1 MIVINCST
9 RRKYGTKINTLF
21 IRRNFLK
28 EIELKS
34 KERFLLGSI
43 IPDAYMDLK
52 DRDKTHFANRT
63 EETTYFDFNL
73 FREKFDRQ
81 INEDSLYLGYYMH
94 LVEDVFTDNSY
105 IGMSL
110 EYRKVRKKFQCYTT
124 IIIF

>member
-1 MIVINCST
+1 MAQRLIHYLLGEIFS
-9 RRKYGTKINTLF
+9 
-21 IRRNFLK
+21 K
-28 EIELKS
+28 EIEPKS

-52 DRDKTHFANRT
+52 DRDKTHFANIT

-94 LVEDVFTDNSY
+94 LVC
-105 IGMSL
+105 L
-110 EYRKVRKKFQCYTT
+110 LYTSRCV
-124 IIIF
+124 

>member
-1 MIVINCST
+1 MAQRLIH
-9 RRKYGTKINTLF
+9 YLLGKIF
-21 IRRNFLK
+21 SK

-63 EETTYFDFNL
+63 EETTT
-73 FREKFDRQ
+73 
-81 INEDSLYLGYYMH
+81 YLGRSLTGRLMKIACI
-94 LVEDVFTDNSY
+94 LAIICIWLKTFFTDNLY

-110 EYRKVRKKFQCYTT
+110 E
-124 IIIF
+124 